1 VPKFGRDGVRKFSAN
16 SSEMKKM
23 AAHNFEDLLQVG
35 RVMLLCAK
43 YLSDNIQC
51 AIPVFDGLFPDQHN
65 ETIRELLFTCAHWHA
80 FAKLRMHTDHTLKIF
95 EDLTMALGDQ
105 LQSFSSET
113 CPEYDTFEL
122 PREAAAR
129 DRKKS
134 KKSQTD
140 ASGIN
145 ETPSSARRR
154 KPFNMD
160 TYKHHAL
167 GDYVESIRAYG
178 TCDSYSTELVCEIAL

>member
-1 VPKFGRDGVRKFSAN
+1 
-16 SSEMKKM
+16 
-23 AAHNFEDLLQVG
+23 
-35 RVMLLCAK
+35 MLFVK
-43 YLSDNIQC
+43 YLSSNIQC

-95 EDLTMALGDQ
+95 EELTTALGDQ
-105 LQSFSSET
+105 LRFFATKICSD
-113 CPEYDTFEL
+113 YNTFEL
-122 PREAAAR
+122 PRETAAR
-129 DRKKS
+129 NRKKS
-134 KKSQTD
+134 KKSQSD
-140 ASGIN
+140 ASGIDN
-145 ETPSSARRR
+145 TLDNKPESNRRR

-178 TCDSYSTELVCEIAL
+178 TCDSYSTEPVCEVIL